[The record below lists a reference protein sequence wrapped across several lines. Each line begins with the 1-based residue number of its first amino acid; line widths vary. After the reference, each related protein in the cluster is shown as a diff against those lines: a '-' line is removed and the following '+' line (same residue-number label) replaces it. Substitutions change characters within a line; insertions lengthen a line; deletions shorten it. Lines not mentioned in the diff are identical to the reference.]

1 MNDLIFKIITF
12 FLITVCI
19 YILIFFYTLLNLEK
33 KHPAHFK
40 SLEQISFH
48 KKYSSKIHHIR
59 DQYALNYFFKKDEI
73 NDLLF
78 STINEIDKKD
88 FTVLIQ
94 GDSWIDQIT
103 FSKDSNFSSLKM
115 LQKYGSNKKIE
126 FISGGISSFS
136 PSLMSLQLDI
146 LQEDFNI
153 LPDIVIAYIDQSDIG
168 DENCRYK
175 SMKDYENGILKT
187 VQPESYSNRIWDYTK
202 IYELIRISLSYKSK
216 YLRTFHLLNFELK
229 HGFLR
234 LITKAKTMI
243 KNKFKKEKFV
253 KCNYPTIEKYLIN
266 PKKEHI
272 TYFYNTI
279 DNYLEKLKEKKHI
292 KKIFLVTFPQKKHF
306 KTNDNETLYKL
317 NVSDVVDNV
326 LINKKNIT
334 HINFSKILLNI
345 NDLGPQNIWQEDEI
359 HLNSVIHANLFIK
372 KILEELNNFLETSG

>member
-1 MNDLIFKIITF
+1 MKNLIFKIIVF
-12 FLITVCI
+12 FLVTIFI
-19 YILIFFYTLLNLEK
+19 YIALFFYTFLNLEK

-59 DQYALNYFFKKDEI
+59 DQYVLNHFFKKDEI

-78 STINEIDKKD
+78 SNINEIDKKD
-88 FTVLIQ
+88 FTVLFQ

-103 FSKDSNFSSLKM
+103 FSKDNDFSSLKM
-115 LQKYGSNKKIE
+115 LQKYGLNKKIE
-126 FISGGISSFS
+126 FISGGTSSFS

-153 LPDIVIAYIDQSDIG
+153 LPDIVIAYIDQNDIG

-175 SMKDYENGILKT
+175 SIKKYENGILKS

-234 LITKAKTMI
+234 LIIKTNTMI
-243 KNKFKKEKFV
+243 KNKLKKEKFV
-253 KCNYPTIEKYLIN
+253 KCHYPTIEQYLIN
-266 PKKEHI
+266 PKREHI
-272 TYFYNTI
+272 TYFYNTV
-279 DNYLEKLKEKKHI
+279 DNYLKKLE
-292 KKIFLVTFPQKKHF
+292 
-306 KTNDNETLYKL
+306 E
-317 NVSDVVDNV
+317 
-326 LINKKNIT
+326 
-334 HINFSKILLNI
+334 
-345 NDLGPQNIWQEDEI
+345 
-359 HLNSVIHANLFIK
+359 K
-372 KILEELNNFLETSG
+372 KILKKYF